1 MTSPPFAPRCLCL
14 DIETAFDDLLTI
26 HKLAAWRADTN
37 EGFSL
42 AGRQIAAAIPRLD
55 TLTEGAA
62 FVLGHNIV
70 RHDLPALARVYP
82 GLKLNQLPAVDTLE
96 LSPLAFPANPY
107 HSLVKDY
114 KLVRDARND
123 PLKDA
128 QLALKLWQ
136 DQYAAFAALAVSSP
150 DELACHHFFL
160 ARDTRGGVGSFFA
173 KLRAAMPPKAG
184 EVHAAVCRLAAGKVC
199 PTHLAEILDEALV
212 DPAVGRAFS
221 YVLAWLRVSGGN
233 SVLPPWVRLQYPAT
247 TQQIQKL
254 RTTRC
259 ADPAC
264 PYCTVHLDPG
274 RELERYFGF
283 SVFRP
288 EPANA
293 TGGSLQ
299 EDIVRAGY
307 KHESLLAILPT
318 GGGKSICY
326 QLPALSRHWRNG
338 SLTVIVSP
346 LQSLMK
352 DQVDNLIKIGIY
364 SAATLNGLLTMP
376 ERRDVLEKIRLGDA
390 GIILV
395 SPEQFRNRAFVEAIR
410 HRQVGAWVFDE
421 AHCLSKWGNDFRPDY
436 LYVSRFIRER
446 YARLPDDRA
455 PVSCYTATAKRE
467 VIEDIRSHFQ
477 DSLDIE
483 LRVFDGGHE
492 RQNLHYEVMAVTK
505 PDKQPLIHRL
515 LEKEFGDAGKAD
527 RQGGG
532 VVFTGRRKSAEEIS
546 GFLRDMGWACAHFH
560 AGLDAGIKKDVQQ
573 AFIEGELKVIVA
585 TNAFG
590 MGVDKADVRLVIH
603 ADIPG
608 SLENYLQE
616 AGRAGRDRQ
625 DARCVLLYDEED
637 VESQFNLS
645 ASSRLSR
652 SDIAAILRTLR
663 RYAGKTKSTEIVVT
677 PGEILADEDLESS
690 IEAGNPDADTKIKT
704 AISWLERARFLE
716 RNENHTRVF
725 PGNLK
730 VPSMDAAA
738 KRLDKANLSDDM
750 RRKYLDLVSLLIN
763 ARDDEGISTDELMAA
778 LGESSEHIIRMLH
791 QLEQM
796 GVLSNDLA
804 LTVLLRK
811 GVREASSDRLTRVA
825 EMEKAVLALLPELA
839 PDADDGEWQDVNLRG
854 LCQDLKIRSGA
865 DFIPEQLMKLLHSLA
880 RPFGDGEKGRRA
892 SFDVKLLRR
901 EILKVRL
908 LRGWSN
914 IREISDKRR
923 AVATVLLQMLL
934 GKVDDK
940 LRGVDLRVECKLG
953 ELAEAL
959 RSDLEIGPQLKD
971 ELTAIEAG
979 LLYLHDNGVLI
990 LDRGKTV
997 FRSAMTIR
1005 ITPEEKSRGFTNADF
1020 EPLKEHYS
1028 EKNFQIH
1035 VIHEYAKL
1043 GLKKLSAALSFVFA
1057 YFSLP
1062 KLEFIRRYFAGRKE
1076 ILERATTEESYRRI
1090 VESLRHPLQQRIVAE
1105 KPDANR
1111 LILAGPG
1118 SGKTRVIVHRVAYLA
1133 RVLREPASSIIVLTF
1148 NRGAAW
1154 EIRQRLR
1161 NLIGSEAG
1169 AVTVLTYHAL
1179 ALRLTGTSLAAL
1191 AESSGD
1197 EPARQGLDQILDQA
1211 VALLQGKVPP
1221 GAVDSEGD
1229 ELRERLLAGY
1239 RYILVDEYQDIDQR
1253 QYDLISALAGRQTQD
1268 KDARLTVLA
1277 VGDDDQNIYTFRG
1290 TSNSFIHRF
1299 QEDYQATV
1307 EYLVENYR
1315 STAHIVAAANRL
1327 IAPHRERMKIKHPIR
1342 INHSRKTDPAGGR
1355 WQQLDPSAQGRVQAL
1370 RVPSDAIG
1378 QAVVVMAELA
1388 RLKALDPTGDW
1399 SDFAVLAR
1407 NRATLDPVRAWC
1419 HQNDVTYRLSERD
1432 GSGPKFHQTREA
1444 CRLLDLLRNKPNRR
1458 RKAATLSR
1466 WFEARFSDAQRANP
1480 WLVMLAQFIDELN
1493 CVWGDLAVPS
1503 GTIIDELYEFGTDAA
1518 RCEQGRLTLSTVH
1531 SAKGREFRH
1540 VVILDNGDWQDA
1552 SDERRLY
1559 YVGMTRA
1566 KELLLMCESVGSTNP
1581 FSPRLSDPGISRLP
1595 LPQDIQRPEA
1605 LGWRYL
1611 SLGLADV
1618 DLSFAGRRP
1627 SGHAI
1632 HRALERLDYD
1642 SPLRALQT
1650 GKRLELCV
1658 AENGQAVGAIA
1669 KNCRLPAGQIIA
1681 IHVDTLAR
1689 RLKKQSH
1696 PDFAHQLKVE
1706 AWWVPLATV
1715 TIAPNGE
1722 GQGCQV
1728 GRRSDSHASGE
1739 VAAGSRVEVP

>member
-1 MTSPPFAPRCLCL
+1 M
-14 DIETAFDDLLTI
+14 
-26 HKLAAWRADTN
+26 
-37 EGFSL
+37 
-42 AGRQIAAAIPRLD
+42 
-55 TLTEGAA
+55 
-62 FVLGHNIV
+62 
-70 RHDLPALARVYP
+70 RHDLPALARAYP
-82 GLKLNQLPAVDTLE
+82 HLKLNKLPAVDTLE

-128 QLALKLWQ
+128 QLALKLWL

-150 DELACHHFFL
+150 DEIACHHFFL
-160 ARDTRGGVGSFFA
+160 TRASQRGVGSFFA
-173 KLRAAMPPKAG
+173 KLRAAMPPKAC
-184 EVHAAVCRLAAGKVC
+184 EVREAACRLTTGKVC
-199 PTHLAEILDEALV
+199 PTHLAGILEEALV

-247 TQQIQKL
+247 TGQIQRL
-254 RTTRC
+254 RETSC
-259 ADPAC
+259 PDPAC
-264 PYCTVHLDPG
+264 PYCSVYLDPC
-274 RELERYFGF
+274 RELERHFGF
-283 SVFRP
+283 SAFRP
-288 EPANA
+288 EPTNA

-307 KHESLLAILPT
+307 GDESILAILPT

-352 DQVDNLIKIGIY
+352 DQVDNLIKVGIY
-364 SAATLNGLLTMP
+364 SASTLNGLLTMP

-390 GIILV
+390 GILLV

-410 HRQVGAWVFDE
+410 HRQVGAWIFDE

-436 LYVSRFIRER
+436 LYVSRFIRDR
-446 YARLPDDRA
+446 YARTPDVRA

-477 DSLDIE
+477 ESLGIE
-483 LRVFDGGHE
+483 LRIFDGGHQ
-492 RQNLHYEVMAVTK
+492 RHNLHYEVMPVTK
-505 PDKQPLIHRL
+505 PEKQLLIHRL
-515 LEKEFGDAGKAD
+515 LEKEFGEAAKAA
-527 RQGGG
+527 REGGA
-532 VVFTGRRKSAEEIS
+532 VVFTARRKSAEEIS

-573 AFIEGELKVIVA
+573 GFIEGELKVIVA

-590 MGVDKADVRLVIH
+590 MGVDKPDVRIVIH
-603 ADIPG
+603 AEIPG

-625 DARCVLLYDEED
+625 QSRCVLLYDEED

-645 ASSRLSR
+645 SSSRLSR
-652 SDIAAILRTLR
+652 RDIAAILRTLR

-677 PGEILADEDLESS
+677 PGEILADDDLESS
-690 IEAGNPDADTKIKT
+690 IEVGNPDADTKVRT

-725 PGNLK
+725 PGSLK
-730 VPSMDAAA
+730 VPSLAAA
-738 KRLDKANLSDDM
+738 EKRLEQANLSDDM
-750 RRKYLDLVSLLIN
+750 RRKYLSLVSLLIN

-778 LGESSEHIIRMLH
+778 LGESSDDVIRMLH

-796 GVLSNDLA
+796 GVVSNDLA
-804 LTVLLRK
+804 LSVLLRK
-811 GVREASSDRLTRVA
+811 GVKDSSSDRFACLT
-825 EMEKAVLALLPELA
+825 EMEKAVFALLPELA
-839 PDADDGEWQDVNLRG
+839 PDADRDEWQDANLRG
-854 LCQDLKIRSGA
+854 LCQDLKGRTGL
-865 DFIPEQLMKLLHSLA
+865 DFVPEQLMKLLHSLA

-908 LRGWSN
+908 LRSWSN
-914 IREISDKRR
+914 IREISEKRR
-923 AVATVLLQMLL
+923 AVAAVLLTTLL
-934 GKVDDK
+934 ARLDDQ

-990 LDRGKTV
+990 LDRGKSV

-1005 ITPEEKSRGFTNADF
+1005 IYPDDKPRGFSTADF
-1020 EPLKEHYS
+1020 EPLKEHYN

-1043 GLKKLSAALSFVFA
+1043 GLKKLSEALSFVFA

-1076 ILERATTEESYRRI
+1076 ILERATTDESYRRI
-1090 VESLRHPLQQRIVAE
+1090 VESLRHPLQQRIVSE

-1118 SGKTRVIVHRVAYLA
+1118 SGKTRVIVHRVAYLT
-1133 RVLREPASSIIVLTF
+1133 RVLREPASSIIVLAF

-1161 NLIGSEAG
+1161 NLIGAEAG

-1191 AESSGD
+1191 AENSGE

-1211 VALLQGKVPP
+1211 VALLQGKAAPH
-1221 GAVDSEGD
+1221 GLDAEGD
-1229 ELRERLLAGY
+1229 ELRERLLTGY

-1290 TSNSFIHRF
+1290 TSNAFIHRF
-1299 QEDYQATV
+1299 QQDYQARV

-1315 STAHIVAAANRL
+1315 STAHIVAAANQL
-1327 IAPHRERMKIKHPIR
+1327 IAPHRQRMKTRHPIR
-1342 INHSRKTDPAGGR
+1342 INHARKDDPPGGR
-1355 WQQLDPSAQGRVQAL
+1355 WQRLDPLGQGRVQAL
-1370 RVPSDAIG
+1370 RVPGDAIG
-1378 QAVVVMAELA
+1378 QAVVVMAELS
-1388 RLKALDPTGDW
+1388 RLKSLDPTGDW
-1399 SDFAVLAR
+1399 S
-1407 NRATLDPVRAWC
+1407 
-1419 HQNDVTYRLSERD
+1419 
-1432 GSGPKFHQTREA
+1432 
-1444 CRLLDLLRNKPNRR
+1444 
-1458 RKAATLSR
+1458 
-1466 WFEARFSDAQRANP
+1466 
-1480 WLVMLAQFIDELN
+1480 
-1493 CVWGDLAVPS
+1493 
-1503 GTIIDELYEFGTDAA
+1503 
-1518 RCEQGRLTLSTVH
+1518 
-1531 SAKGREFRH
+1531 
-1540 VVILDNGDWQDA
+1540 
-1552 SDERRLY
+1552 
-1559 YVGMTRA
+1559 
-1566 KELLLMCESVGSTNP
+1566 
-1581 FSPRLSDPGISRLP
+1581 
-1595 LPQDIQRPEA
+1595 
-1605 LGWRYL
+1605 
-1611 SLGLADV
+1611 
-1618 DLSFAGRRP
+1618 
-1627 SGHAI
+1627 
-1632 HRALERLDYD
+1632 
-1642 SPLRALQT
+1642 
-1650 GKRLELCV
+1650 
-1658 AENGQAVGAIA
+1658 
-1669 KNCRLPAGQIIA
+1669 
-1681 IHVDTLAR
+1681 
-1689 RLKKQSH
+1689 
-1696 PDFAHQLKVE
+1696 
-1706 AWWVPLATV
+1706 
-1715 TIAPNGE
+1715 
-1722 GQGCQV
+1722 
-1728 GRRSDSHASGE
+1728 
-1739 VAAGSRVEVP
+1739 